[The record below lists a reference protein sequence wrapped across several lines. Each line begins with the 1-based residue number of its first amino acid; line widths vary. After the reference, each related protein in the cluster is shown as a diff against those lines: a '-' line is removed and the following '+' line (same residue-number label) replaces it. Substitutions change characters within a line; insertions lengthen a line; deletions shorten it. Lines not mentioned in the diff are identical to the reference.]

1 MRRRSNLGVRKTT
14 MDQLMDQP
22 DGRARRWRRGH
33 YLRAALV
40 VAALLAAIA
49 VLQEVVPQIALFDL
63 DVSLR
68 AVGVLAHQVG
78 GHNLTH
84 LLATY
89 GYGAVLFFVAI
100 ESMGV
105 PFPGETMLLAA
116 AIYAGTTHH
125 LQLPLVIAAATAG
138 AIMGD
143 NVGYLA
149 GREGGYRLLRR
160 YGRYIRLD
168 ERKLKLG
175 QYLFLRHGG
184 KVVFFGR
191 FVAVLRIWAAFLA
204 GTYRL
209 PWTRFLAY
217 NAAGGVVWATVFGL
231 GGYALGDNVHRL
243 TGPVGIGG
251 ALLGASLALA
261 GVVWLRRNERR
272 LADEAERALP
282 GPFGSERAQG
292 SARDTPPPAMGAV
305 APIARARPVEAKG

>member
-1 MRRRSNLGVRKTT
+1 MAGYKRWIDVASRVDRRR
-14 MDQLMDQP
+14 P
-22 DGRARRWRRGH
+22 ARVALIAGA
-33 YLRAALV
+33 LLLLV
-40 VAALLAAIA
+40 VAASLALAWLAQVDVDLSLGALARGVHGHDMTGLL
-49 VLQEVVPQIALFDL
+49 V
-63 DVSLR
+63 
-68 AVGVLAHQVG
+68 
-78 GHNLTH
+78 
-84 LLATY
+84 TY
-89 GYGAVLFFVAI
+89 GYWAVLVFVAV

-125 LQLPLVIAAATAG
+125 LQLPLVIAAAAVG
-138 AIMGD
+138 AILGD

-175 QYLFLRHGG
+175 QYLFALHGG

-209 PWTRFLAY
+209 PWRRFLLY
-217 NAAGGVVWATVFGL
+217 NAAGGVVWATIFGL
-231 GGYALGDNVHRL
+231 GGYLLGDSVHRL
-243 TGPVGIGG
+243 GGPIGIAGV
-251 ALLGASLALA
+251 ALA
-261 GVVWLRRNERR
+261 VLAAGAALVFLRRNERR

-282 GPFGSERAQG
+282 GPLD
-292 SARDTPPPAMGAV
+292 DTPLTARRASQIIPA
-305 APIARARPVEAKG
+305 K

>member
-1 MRRRSNLGVRKTT
+1 MGKMNERSGH
-14 MDQLMDQP
+14 
-22 DGRARRWRRGH
+22 GYARV
-33 YLRAALV
+33 ALIA
-40 VAALLAAIA
+40 AALLVLIV
-49 VLQEVVPQIALFDL
+49 VLQTALPWIVSL
-63 DVSLR
+63 DVDLSLG
-68 AVGVLAHQVG
+68 ALAHGVR
-78 GHNLTH
+78 GHDMTG
-84 LLATY
+84 LLVTY
-89 GYGAVLFFVAI
+89 GYWAVLVFVAV

-116 AIYAGTTHH
+116 ATYAGTTHH
-125 LQLPLVIAAATAG
+125 LQLLLVIAAAAVG
-138 AIMGD
+138 AILGD

-175 QYLFLRHGG
+175 QYLFALHGG

-209 PWTRFLAY
+209 PWRRFLLY

-231 GGYALGDNVHRL
+231 GGYVLGDSVHRL
-243 TGPVGIGG
+243 GGPIGIAGV
-251 ALLGASLALA
+251 ALA
-261 GVVWLRRNERR
+261 VLAAGAAIVFLRRNERR

-282 GPFGSERAQG
+282 GPLD
-292 SARDTPPPAMGAV
+292 DTPLTVRRASRIIPA
-305 APIARARPVEAKG
+305 K